1 MTTLHL
7 RELKNECTLYKRE
20 SKQER
25 IKSFMFLIIFSVL
38 IVLYE
43 YMHRSIER
51 FLNVLGGVWEMGN
64 GDYDEEMKGE
74 IDLIPCLDDGK

>member
-1 MTTLHL
+1 M
-7 RELKNECTLYKRE
+7 
-20 SKQER
+20 
-25 IKSFMFLIIFSVL
+25 L